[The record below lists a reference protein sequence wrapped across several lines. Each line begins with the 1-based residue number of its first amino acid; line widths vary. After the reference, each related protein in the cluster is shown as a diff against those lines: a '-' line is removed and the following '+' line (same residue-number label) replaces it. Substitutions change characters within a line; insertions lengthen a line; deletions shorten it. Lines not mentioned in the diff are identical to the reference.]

1 MHSLVVHHVIS
12 DLGPDRFDQL
22 PRGSGDDLGRPRS
35 QPHVVIGVGQVV
47 AVGGLGQ
54 VYPHGDID
62 DKPLPGHSLVVV
74 DPVPTMHGQA
84 AQFDS
89 VSHRVLSFP
98 LPSTLRPP

>member
-1 MHSLVVHHVIS
+1 MPVHRYS
-12 DLGPDRFDQL
+12 WADEMTLGAIPA
-22 PRGSGDDLGRPRS
+22 
-35 QPHVVIGVGQVV
+35 H
-47 AVGGLGQ
+47 ATVGGLGQ